1 MTEPAK
7 DEAELLKWMA
17 RGICCGNHI
26 KCPDRVCGRP
36 YLDATAALA
45 AIRAAGWAVAPV
57 EPTDEM
63 MWAADRAL
71 APTWEIN
78 NPDDLD
84 FVLFAVRRAEWSAML
99 AAAPGVKP

>member
-7 DEAELLKWMA
+7 DEAELIERISSSIPIWPL
-17 RGICCGNHI
+17 
-26 KCPDRVCGRP
+26 
-36 YLDATAALA
+36 LT
-45 AIRAAGWAVAPV
+45 AIRAAGWAVVPV

-84 FVLFAVRRAEWSAML
+84 FVLFDVRRAEWAAML
-99 AAAPGVKP
+99 QTAPGVKP